1 MAETAGGAALSKLLL
16 IAVLL
21 LLAVGASPGV
31 AAAAQTEPT
40 VTPLSGLPI
49 VFQIGVA
56 GDVAGLGGGAGGS
69 LVSGPTFPGPLF
81 SDGQRHSVASL
92 VEDVDEEDAGGRW
105 TLTYSGGSPNDWADD
120 DALEQLRLV
129 VEYDEQVDTRRFIIG
144 GFVAG
149 RGERSLTVAPPVPVG
164 VRDWQRREGE
174 IVTLTFASL
183 SFPPPPPIPA
193 ALAPPT
199 TEPDSFVEWLS
210 ATTPGGPVMAQ
221 VLITLLG
228 TF

>member
-1 MAETAGGAALSKLLL
+1 M
-16 IAVLL
+16 
-21 LLAVGASPGV
+21 
-31 AAAAQTEPT
+31 
-40 VTPLSGLPI
+40 PI

-129 VEYDEQVDTRRFIIG
+129 VEYDDQVDTRRFIIG

-149 RGERSLTVAPPVPVG
+149 RGERSLTLVPPMPSQ
-164 VRDWQRREGE
+164 DWQRREGE
-174 IVTLTFASL
+174 VVTLTFASL
-183 SFPPPPPIPA
+183 SFPPPPPIPP

-199 TEPDSFVEWLS
+199 TDSGSFVAWLS

-221 VLITLLG
+221 VLITIIVFVG
-228 TF
+228 FMFTVPRRPEV